1 MTQAHDRPNNAR
13 MVDYILGGSHHFAV
27 DRAAAD
33 AVLPLFPDGPELVRA
48 QRRFLQRATSWMAEE
63 RGIRR
68 FLDFGS
74 GLPTNGNT
82 HEVAHEIDAQAQ
94 VVYTDRDPLT
104 VTYAQQILAATPGV
118 QFIQVDVTDLD
129 QLLAQPAV
137 AALPAGD
144 APVGL
149 VMVGIAMY
157 IPPATL
163 TAMLARLHAWAPS
176 GSALALVLA
185 APEAE
190 THPGIQLYRQQG
202 FPWYGQTRE
211 EVAACLGPWRTTDDG
226 VIHGLSWRA
235 PSTPDAATFMMNWAL
250 VATR

>member
-27 DRAAAD
+27 DRAAAN

-48 QRRFLQRATSWMAEE
+48 QRRFLQRAVSWMAEA
-63 RGIRR
+63 RGIHR

-82 HEVAHEIDAQAQ
+82 HEVALDNDPQAR

-104 VTYAQQILAATPGV
+104 VTSGQQLLAAIPGV
-118 QFIQVDVTDLD
+118 QFVQADVTDLD

-137 AALPAGD
+137 AALPADD

-149 VMVGIAMY
+149 VVVGIAMY
-157 IPPATL
+157 IPPTVL
-163 TAMLARLHAWAPS
+163 TGMLARLHRWAPA

-185 APEAE
+185 SPEAE

-202 FPWYGQTRE
+202 FPWYGQSRE
-211 EVAACLGPWRTTDDG
+211 QVRDCLGSWALADPG
-226 VIHGLSWRA
+226 IVHGLSWPIPTEA
-235 PSTPDAATFMMNWAL
+235 EAAAFTMNWAL